1 MNEKLQE
8 WLNLYLELI
17 GDADLMASRG
27 LHQKAAEIYA
37 KAEGMR
43 EALEVFGY
51 TVEEKYNDALE
62 LAELVINP
70 TE

>member
-17 GDADLMASRG
+17 GDADLRASRG
-27 LHQKAAEIYA
+27 LHQKAAEMYA

-43 EALEVFGY
+43 DALEVFGY
-51 TVEEKYNDALE
+51 TVEEQYNEAL
-62 LAELVINP
+62 NG
-70 TE
+70 TEYFIKEA

>member
-27 LHQKAAEIYA
+27 LHQKAAEMYA

-43 EALEVFGY
+43 DALEVFGY
-51 TVEEKYNDALE
+51 TVEEQYNEAL
-62 LAELVINP
+62 NG
-70 TE
+70 TEYFIKEA

>member
-1 MNEKLQE
+1 MTEKLQE

-27 LHQKAAEIYA
+27 LSKKADEIYA

-43 EALEVFGY
+43 DALEVFGY
-51 TVEEKYNDALE
+51 TVEEQYNEAL
-62 LAELVINP
+62 NG
-70 TE
+70 TEYFIKEA

>member
-17 GDADLMASRG
+17 GDADLMASRE
-27 LHQKAAEIYA
+27 LHQKASEMYA

-43 EALEVFGY
+43 DALELFGY
-51 TVEEKYNDALE
+51 TVEEQYNEALNGTEYFIKE
-62 LAELVINP
+62 L
-70 TE
+70 